1 MFIDRHK
8 QSDIIKDY
16 KNFSKKFEK
25 LKLYM
30 IEFEKDDVIK
40 EKIYLFDYIVKGEKQ
55 WPIIIIIYNKY
66 LFFANNSIY
75 KV

>member
-55 WPIIIIIYNKY
+55 
-66 LFFANNSIY
+66 
-75 KV
+75 